1 MKKKI
6 IKFILYAIPTFFV
19 ISLLFI
25 VCVLVFYL
33 DPELI
38 DRLVIINVICQ
49 NISAAIMIYGLNKI
63 GFVTDEINNKFKKCK
78 FYKTNI
84 KDFKEFQKQ
93 FEYKIKK
100 LNYNTNKFQLN
111 EYEFVN
117 FYINKDETNLT
128 MITLIRVTEY
138 NKKEYDKILKISQ
151 DFIES
156 IYGDNEINEYVKV
169 VRVLCVDKMTTAFKE
184 FVLEGIY
191 LDINSETLPVGI
203 SFGSK
208 KLFIKEK
215 KKSIFDF
222 HNEYQKQ
229 EEFKNLVFK
238 LIDVDNTEKTL
249 NKK

>member
-1 MKKKI
+1 MKKKV
-6 IKFILYAIPTFFV
+6 IKFILYAIPTFFA

-25 VCVLVFYL
+25 LCVLSFYL
-33 DPELI
+33 NPDTI
-38 DRLVIINVICQ
+38 DKLVIINIICQ
-49 NISAAIMIYGLNKI
+49 GLSVTIMIYGLNKI
-63 GFVTDEINNKFKKCK
+63 GFVTDEINKRFKKCK
-78 FYKTNI
+78 SYKISI
-84 KDFKEFQKQ
+84 KDFKEFKEQ
-93 FEYKIKK
+93 FEDEIKQ

-111 EYEFVN
+111 ENEFVN

-138 NKKEYDKILKISQ
+138 NKKEYDKLLKISQ

-156 IYGDNEINEYVKV
+156 IYGDNEVNEYVKL
-169 VRVLCVDKMTTAFKE
+169 VRVLCVDKMTTEFKE

-222 HNEYQKQ
+222 HNEYLKQ
-229 EEFKNLVFK
+229 EEFKNLIFN
-238 LIDVDNTEKTL
+238 LIDAEETL

>member
-6 IKFILYAIPTFFV
+6 IRFVLYGVPLAFIIFQLINAFV
-19 ISLLFI
+19 LP
-25 VCVLVFYL
+25 FYL
-33 DPELI
+33 ESELLGKI
-38 DRLVIINVICQ
+38 VVIVTILMIISVI
-49 NISAAIMIYGLNKI
+49 IMIYGLNKI
-63 GFVTDEINNKFKKCK
+63 GFVTDEINKRFKKCK
-78 FYKTNI
+78 SYKISI
-84 KDFKEFQKQ
+84 KDFKEFKEQ
-93 FEYKIKK
+93 FEDEIKQ

-111 EYEFVN
+111 ENEFVN

-138 NKKEYDKILKISQ
+138 NKKEYDKLLKISQ

-156 IYGDNEINEYVKV
+156 IYGDNEVNEYVKV
-169 VRVLCVDKMTTAFKE
+169 VRVLCVDKMTTEFKE

-191 LDINSETLPVGI
+191 LDINSETFPVGI

-222 HNEYQKQ
+222 HNEYLKQ

-238 LIDVDNTEKTL
+238 LLDVEETL

>member
-6 IKFILYAIPTFFV
+6 IRFVLYGVPLAFIIFQLINAFV
-19 ISLLFI
+19 LP
-25 VCVLVFYL
+25 FYL
-33 DPELI
+33 ESELLGKI
-38 DRLVIINVICQ
+38 VVIVTILMIISVI
-49 NISAAIMIYGLNKI
+49 IMIYGLNKI
-63 GFVTDEINNKFKKCK
+63 GFVTDEINKRFKKCK
-78 FYKTNI
+78 SYKISI
-84 KDFKEFQKQ
+84 KDFKEFKEQ
-93 FEYKIKK
+93 FEDEIKQ

-111 EYEFVN
+111 ENEFVN

-138 NKKEYDKILKISQ
+138 NKKEYDKLLRISQ

-156 IYGDNEINEYVKV
+156 IYGDNEVNEYVKV
-169 VRVLCVDKMTTAFKE
+169 VRVLCVDKMTTEFKE

-191 LDINSETLPVGI
+191 LDINSETFPVGI

-222 HNEYQKQ
+222 HNEYLKQ

-238 LIDVDNTEKTL
+238 LLDVEETL

>member
-6 IKFILYAIPTFFV
+6 IRFVLYGVPLALIIFQLINAFV
-19 ISLLFI
+19 LP
-25 VCVLVFYL
+25 FYL
-33 DPELI
+33 ESELLGKI
-38 DRLVIINVICQ
+38 VVIVTILMIISVI
-49 NISAAIMIYGLNKI
+49 IMIYGLNKI

-78 FYKTNI
+78 SYKISI
-84 KDFKEFQKQ
+84 KDFKEFKEQ
-93 FEYKIKK
+93 FEDEIKQ

-111 EYEFVN
+111 ENEFVN

-138 NKKEYDKILKISQ
+138 NKKEYDKILKTSQ
-151 DFIES
+151 EFLEN
-156 IYGDNEINEYVKV
+156 IYEDNEVKEYVKV
-169 VRVLCVDKMTTAFKE
+169 VRVLCVDKMTTEFKE

-222 HNEYQKQ
+222 HNEYLKQ
-229 EEFKNLVFK
+229 EEFKNLIFN
-238 LIDVDNTEKTL
+238 LIDAEETL